1 MENMINW
8 LVELNKTN
16 HVWFAVVTVL
26 IMSGLGALIGSSIE
40 VFFKLLGIKS
50 NKIEI
55 HH

>member
-1 MENMINW
+1 MENLINW
-8 LVELNKTN
+8 LTALNKTN
-16 HVWFAVVTVL
+16 HVWFGVATVV

-40 VFFKLLGIKS
+40 VFFKVLGIKS